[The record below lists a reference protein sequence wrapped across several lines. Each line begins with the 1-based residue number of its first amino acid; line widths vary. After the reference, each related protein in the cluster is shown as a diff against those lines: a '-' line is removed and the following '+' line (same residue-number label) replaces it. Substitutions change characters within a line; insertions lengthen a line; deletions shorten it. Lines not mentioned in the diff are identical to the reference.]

1 MDFSP
6 KMILKHAGRGLVI
19 ALFGAVG
26 TLFMKDSFVSE
37 VRIVAAEG
45 KDLGSL
51 SGLSAAAAALGV
63 GGGGT
68 EDPSNLFMEILD
80 SRWLNEEVLK
90 TTYTFH
96 VRAWRFGRPERNT
109 KTLFEQL
116 QAKNMDRAVMKMDA
130 ILQNQRDPRTK
141 RVTITVETRSP
152 ELSQGVARRAT
163 ELLQEFLRER
173 TQTTGR
179 LKAEFTADRLK
190 EARMN
195 YQDAEDQL
203 RTFALNNRGYA
214 QSTDPGVRLKGTRL
228 EQDLQLRRQLVTTL
242 SLSMEQALLDQKN
255 DTPQITVI
263 DAANL
268 PEEKSKPRRSVIV
281 ILIFLLGAAGSFGWD
296 NRRWIVETAL
306 GKGNLDAA

>member
-6 KMILKHAGRGLVI
+6 RMILKHTGRGLVI
-19 ALFGAVG
+19 ALFGAVA

-68 EDPSNLFMEILD
+68 EDPSNLFMEVLD

-96 VRAWRFGRPERNT
+96 TRAWRFGTPELQK

-116 QAKNMDRAVMKMDA
+116 QVKNLDRAVLKMDTL
-130 ILQNQRDPRTK
+130 LQNQRDPRTK

-152 ELSQGVARRAT
+152 ELSQGVALRAT
-163 ELLQEFLRER
+163 DLLQEFLRER

-179 LKAEFTADRLK
+179 LKAQFTAERLK
-190 EARMN
+190 DAERN
-195 YQDAEDQL
+195 YQEAEERL

-214 QSTDPGVRLKGTRL
+214 QSSDPGVRLKGTRL
-228 EQDLQLRRQLVTTL
+228 EQDLQLRRQLVSTL
-242 SLSMEQALLDQKN
+242 SLSREQALLDQKN

-281 ILIFLLGAAGSFGWD
+281 VLIFLLGVAGSFG
-296 NRRWIVETAL
+296 
-306 GKGNLDAA
+306 